1 MRECEACQR
10 LRGVDY
16 IGGARAMW
24 YAFWSFQ
31 VTAAEFAEMWE
42 RQRLDKT
49 VTELEASKRRAML
62 AVELPRGFVVG

>member
-1 MRECEACQR
+1 
-10 LRGVDY
+10 
-16 IGGARAMW
+16 MW